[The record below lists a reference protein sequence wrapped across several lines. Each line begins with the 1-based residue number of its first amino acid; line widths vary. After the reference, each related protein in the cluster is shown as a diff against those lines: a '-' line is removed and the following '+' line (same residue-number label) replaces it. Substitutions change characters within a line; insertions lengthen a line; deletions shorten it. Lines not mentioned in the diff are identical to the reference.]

1 MHLCRFNT
9 EALIKHHTKKRKRQR
24 ETTQKEFGDVE
35 MREYQLQNIEEVSK
49 NDNNAYSS
57 LEYEVTV
64 GKHLVSLS
72 KGIINILSIPATL
85 ILVTDLN
92 RLSVSGFCY
101 R

>member
-1 MHLCRFNT
+1 M
-9 EALIKHHTKKRKRQR
+9 
-24 ETTQKEFGDVE
+24 TQKEFGDVE

-64 GKHLVSLS
+64 WKHLVSLS
-72 KGIINILSIPATL
+72 KRIINILSIPATL